1 MASEAARRYAA
12 KLGVALPASLPA
24 ALPPPALLSVA
35 TVATFQNL
43 VATEVATRK
52 PAENCYLLD
61 VVATVASVASD
72 LENDRA
78 APKFDF
84 QETNDFNV
92 LVESLAVAM
101 SRKPGVTVRDPE
113 KAMEYFRASAR
124 NRLAR
129 IDDPMARGLVV
140 GFETHR
146 AAAGPVKT

>member
-12 KLGVALPASLPA
+12 KLGVALPASPPANPFPA
-24 ALPPPALLSVA
+24 AVEPVA
-35 TVATFQNL
+35 TVATPENR
-43 VATEVATRK
+43 VATELATWK
-52 PAENCYLLD
+52 PAENKGLLN
-61 VVATVASVASD
+61 VVATVATVASD